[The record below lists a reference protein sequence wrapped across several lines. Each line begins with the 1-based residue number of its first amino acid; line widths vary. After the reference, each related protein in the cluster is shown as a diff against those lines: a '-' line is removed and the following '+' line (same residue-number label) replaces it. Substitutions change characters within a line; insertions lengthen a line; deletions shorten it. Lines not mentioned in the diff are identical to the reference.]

1 MNRRISRREC
11 QIGGV
16 RVSFET
22 GLMARQADGSV
33 VVRQGD
39 TLVLVTVVSQESKRE
54 VDFFPLTVDYIEK
67 TFAAGKIPG
76 GFFKREGRPTEKEV
90 ITSRLIDRPIRP
102 LFPEGYRREVQVIA
116 TVLSADGENDPDVVA
131 LNGASAA
138 LMLSGIPF
146 QGPIGGVRVGRVDSQ
161 FCLNPS
167 VGQMKASDLNLVVVG
182 RPGGLLMLE
191 GQAHGLP
198 EEVVLEAIA
207 FGSRSLEALF
217 EAIEGLAS
225 EAGKPRASVSAPD
238 VDTELEKRVSELF
251 LPLLDRALKVR
262 TKKERYEEIAAA
274 MQQVTD
280 SFQDESPEIVKRA
293 ASVCE
298 DLYERRVRRF
308 WVEQGRRLDG
318 RTPQEVRE
326 LSSEAGLL
334 PRTHGS
340 ALFCRGETQ
349 ALVVTTLGTSSDEQR
364 MELLEGEVY
373 KRFMVHYN
381 FPPFSVGEVR
391 PLRSPGRRE
400 IGHGLLAERALA
412 SVIPG
417 QDEFPYTI
425 RVVSDILSSNGS
437 SSMATVCG
445 GTLSLMDAG
454 VPIKSPV
461 AGIAMGL
468 VQEPDGQMI
477 LTDIAGEEDHFGDMD
492 LKVARDAE
500 GIRAIQMDLKVTGI
514 SEQTLRNALEDARR
528 ACLHVLDHM
537 LQTLP
542 RPRSEISAFAPR
554 IVTMQIKQEKI
565 RDVIGAGGK
574 TVREIIERTG
584 VKIDIE
590 DSGRIVIA
598 SPNLEKAQEARQLIE
613 MITQEAEVG
622 KIYRGTV
629 KKITNFGAFVEIFPG
644 TEGLV
649 HISQLSN
656 ERVRA
661 VTDVLSEGDEVLVK
675 IIEVDGQGRIKL
687 SRKDAVEEGP
697 AAPGLAEESTK
708 PSRRTHDRHR
718 SQRGKGSH
726 G

>member
-1 MNRRISRREC
+1 MNKMISRTEC
-11 QIGGV
+11 EIGGV
-16 RVSFET
+16 RVSFES
-22 GLMARQADGSV
+22 GLMARQADGAA

-39 TLVLVTVVSQESKRE
+39 TLVLVTAVAQDSKRD

-102 LFPEGYRREVQVIA
+102 LFPEGYRREVQIIA

-146 QGPIGGVRVGRVDSQ
+146 QGPVGAVRVGRVDGR

-167 VGQMKASDLNLVVVG
+167 VGQLKASDLNLVVVG

-198 EEVVLEAIA
+198 EEVILEAISL
-207 FGSRSLEALF
+207 GSRSLEPLF
-217 EAIEGLAS
+217 EAIQGLTAA
-225 EAGKPRASVSAPD
+225 AGKPKAIVPAPEKDLELERRVSA
-238 VDTELEKRVSELF
+238 LF
-251 LPLLDRALKVR
+251 LPLLDQALLVR
-262 TKKERYEEIAAA
+262 GKKERYAEVAAA
-274 MQQVTD
+274 MQKVAET
-280 SFQDESPEIVKRA
+280 FESESAELVKSA
-293 ASVCE
+293 AAVCE
-298 DLYERRVRRF
+298 ALYEKRVRRF
-308 WVEQGRRLDG
+308 WVEQGKRLDG
-318 RTPQEVRE
+318 RTARDVRE
-326 LSSEAGLL
+326 LSSQVGLL

-412 SVIPG
+412 TVIPG
-417 QDEFPYTI
+417 QDAFPYTI

-454 VPIKSPV
+454 VPIKTPV

-492 LKVARDAE
+492 LKVARDEE

-514 SEQTLRNALEDARR
+514 SEQTLRDALEDARR

-537 LQTLP
+537 LQTIP
-542 RPRSEISAFAPR
+542 HPRSEISVFAPR
-554 IVTMQIKQEKI
+554 ILSMQIKQEKI

-574 TVREIIERTG
+574 TVREIIEKTG

-598 SPNLEKAQEARQLIE
+598 SPNLEKAQEACQLIE

-656 ERVRA
+656 ERIRA
-661 VTDVLSEGDEVLVK
+661 VSDVLSEGDEILVK
-675 IIEVDGQGRIKL
+675 IIEVDSQGRIKL
-687 SRKDAVEEGP
+687 SRKDAMEEDRMGP
-697 AAPGLAEESTK
+697 EEPPKS
-708 PSRRTHDRHR
+708 SRRPHDRHR
-718 SQRGKGSH
+718 SRREKGSH

>member
-1 MNRRISRREC
+1 MMNRTDCE
-11 QIGGV
+11 IGEK
-16 RVSFET
+16 RLSFET
-22 GLMARQADGSV
+22 GQMAGQADGSV

-39 TLVLVTVVSQESKRE
+39 TLVLVTVVAQDSKRD

-102 LFPEGYRREVQVIA
+102 LFPSGYYREVQIIA
-116 TVLSADGENDPDVVA
+116 TVLSADGENDPDMVA

-138 LMLSGIPF
+138 LVLSGIPF
-146 QGPIGGVRVGRVDSQ
+146 QGPIGGVRVGRIDGKL
-161 FCLNPS
+161 CLNP
-167 VGQMKASDLNLVVVG
+167 GLTQIKASDLNLVVVG
-182 RPGGLLMLE
+182 RRGGLLMLE

-198 EEVVLEAIA
+198 EEVILEGIA
-207 FGSRSLEALF
+207 LGYRSLGDIFKAVDE
-217 EAIEGLAS
+217 LA
-225 EAGKPRASVSAPD
+225 AAVGKPKHAMPVLKKD
-238 VDTELEKRVSELF
+238 EELEMRVSEGL
-251 LPLLDRALKVR
+251 LPLLDGALLVQEKRA
-262 TKKERYEEIAAA
+262 RYAQISDA
-274 MQQVTD
+274 MKRVQD
-280 SFQDESPEIVKRA
+280 SFGEMEPGQQKKVARF
-293 ASVCE
+293 CE
-298 DLYERRVRRF
+298 ELYERKVRRY
-308 WVEQGRRLDG
+308 WIEKGKRLDG
-318 RTPQEVRE
+318 RPCHEVRS
-326 LSSEAGLL
+326 LASQVGIL

-340 ALFCRGETQ
+340 ALFSRGETQ

-364 MELLEGEVY
+364 IELLEGEFY

-412 SVIPG
+412 TVMPA
-417 QDEFPYTI
+417 QDAFPYTV
-425 RVVSDILSSNGS
+425 RVVSNILSSNGS

-454 VPIKSPV
+454 VPIKNPV

-468 VQEPDGQMI
+468 VQEEDGQMI

-492 LKVARDAE
+492 LKVARDGQ
-500 GIRAIQMDLKVTGI
+500 GIRAIQMDLKISGI
-514 SEQTLRNALEDARR
+514 SEQTLQNALEAARK
-528 ACLHVLDHM
+528 ACLHILDHM
-537 LQTLP
+537 RDTIPQP
-542 RPRSEISAFAPR
+542 RAEISLFAPR

-565 RDVIGAGGK
+565 RDVIGAGGR
-574 TVREIIERTG
+574 TVREIIEKTG

-598 SPNLEKAQEARQLIE
+598 SPNLEKVQEACRLIE
-613 MITQEAEVG
+613 LITQEAEVG

-644 TEGLV
+644 TDGLV
-649 HISQLSN
+649 HISQLSR
-656 ERVRA
+656 ERVHA

-675 IIEVDGQGRIKL
+675 IIDVDSQGRIKL
-687 SRKDAVEEGP
+687 SRKDAVDEEQDGP
-697 AAPGLAEESTK
+697 MSEDPGK
-708 PSRRTHDRHR
+708 PPRRPPDPPGSGRGGRGSSR
-718 SQRGKGSH
+718 
-726 G
+726 

>member
-1 MNRRISRREC
+1 
-11 QIGGV
+11 
-16 RVSFET
+16 
-22 GLMARQADGSV
+22 MAGQADGSV

-39 TLVLVTVVSQESKRE
+39 TLVLVTVVAQDSKRD

-102 LFPEGYRREVQVIA
+102 LFPSGYYREVQIIA
-116 TVLSADGENDPDVVA
+116 TVLSADGENDPDMVA

-138 LMLSGIPF
+138 LVLSGIPF
-146 QGPIGGVRVGRVDSQ
+146 QGPIGGVRVGRIDGKL
-161 FCLNPS
+161 CLNP
-167 VGQMKASDLNLVVVG
+167 GLTQIKASDLNLVVVG
-182 RPGGLLMLE
+182 RRGGLLMLE

-198 EEVVLEAIA
+198 EEVILEGIA
-207 FGSRSLEALF
+207 LGYRSLGDIFKAVDE
-217 EAIEGLAS
+217 LA
-225 EAGKPRASVSAPD
+225 AAVGKPKHAMPVLKKD
-238 VDTELEKRVSELF
+238 EELEMRVSEGL
-251 LPLLDRALKVR
+251 LPLLDGALLVQEKRA
-262 TKKERYEEIAAA
+262 RYAQISDA
-274 MQQVTD
+274 MKRVQD
-280 SFQDESPEIVKRA
+280 SFGEMEPGQQKKVARF
-293 ASVCE
+293 CE
-298 DLYERRVRRF
+298 ELYERKVRRY
-308 WVEQGRRLDG
+308 WIEKGKRLDG
-318 RTPQEVRE
+318 RPCHEVRS
-326 LSSEAGLL
+326 LASQVGIL

-340 ALFCRGETQ
+340 ALFSRGETQ

-364 MELLEGEVY
+364 IELLEGEFY

-412 SVIPG
+412 TVMPA
-417 QDEFPYTI
+417 QDAFPYTV
-425 RVVSDILSSNGS
+425 RVVSNILSSNGS

-454 VPIKSPV
+454 VPIKNPV

-468 VQEPDGQMI
+468 VQEEDGQMI

-492 LKVARDAE
+492 LKVARDGQ
-500 GIRAIQMDLKVTGI
+500 GIRAIQMDLKISGI
-514 SEQTLRNALEDARR
+514 SEQTLQNALEAARK
-528 ACLHVLDHM
+528 ACLHILDHM
-537 LQTLP
+537 RDTIPQP
-542 RPRSEISAFAPR
+542 RAEISLFAPR

-565 RDVIGAGGK
+565 RDVIGAGGR
-574 TVREIIERTG
+574 TVREIIEKTG

-598 SPNLEKAQEARQLIE
+598 SPNLEKVQEACRLIE
-613 MITQEAEVG
+613 LITQEAEVG

-644 TEGLV
+644 TDGLV
-649 HISQLSN
+649 HISQLSR
-656 ERVRA
+656 ERVHA

-675 IIEVDGQGRIKL
+675 IIDVDSQGRIKL
-687 SRKDAVEEGP
+687 SRKDAVDEEQDGP
-697 AAPGLAEESTK
+697 MSEDPGK
-708 PSRRTHDRHR
+708 PPRRHPDPPGSDRGGRGSSR
-718 SQRGKGSH
+718 
-726 G
+726 

>member
-1 MNRRISRREC
+1 MMNRTDCE
-11 QIGGV
+11 IGEK
-16 RVSFET
+16 RLSFET
-22 GLMARQADGSV
+22 GQMAGQADGSV

-39 TLVLVTVVSQESKRE
+39 TLVLVTVVAQDSKRD

-102 LFPEGYRREVQVIA
+102 LFPSGYYREVQIIA
-116 TVLSADGENDPDVVA
+116 TVLSADGENDPDMVA

-138 LMLSGIPF
+138 LVLSGIPF
-146 QGPIGGVRVGRVDSQ
+146 QGPIGGVRVGRIDGKL
-161 FCLNPS
+161 CLNP
-167 VGQMKASDLNLVVVG
+167 GLTQIKASDLNLVVVG
-182 RPGGLLMLE
+182 RRGGLLMLE

-198 EEVVLEAIA
+198 EEVILEGIA
-207 FGSRSLEALF
+207 LGYRSLGDIFKAVDE
-217 EAIEGLAS
+217 LA
-225 EAGKPRASVSAPD
+225 AAVGKPKHAMPVLKKD
-238 VDTELEKRVSELF
+238 EELEMRVSEGL
-251 LPLLDRALKVR
+251 LPLLDGALLVQEKRA
-262 TKKERYEEIAAA
+262 RYAQISDA
-274 MQQVTD
+274 MKRVQD
-280 SFQDESPEIVKRA
+280 SFGEMEPGQQKKVARF
-293 ASVCE
+293 CE
-298 DLYERRVRRF
+298 ELYERKVRRY
-308 WVEQGRRLDG
+308 WIEKGKRLDG
-318 RTPQEVRE
+318 RPCHEVRS
-326 LSSEAGLL
+326 LASQVGIL

-340 ALFCRGETQ
+340 ALFSRGETQ

-364 MELLEGEVY
+364 IELLEGEFY

-412 SVIPG
+412 TVMPA
-417 QDEFPYTI
+417 QDAFPYTV
-425 RVVSDILSSNGS
+425 RVVSNILSSNGS

-454 VPIKSPV
+454 VPIKNPV

-468 VQEPDGQMI
+468 VQEEDGQMI

-492 LKVARDAE
+492 LKVARDGQ
-500 GIRAIQMDLKVTGI
+500 GIRAIQMDLKISGI
-514 SEQTLRNALEDARR
+514 SEQTLQNALEAARK
-528 ACLHVLDHM
+528 ACLHILDHM
-537 LQTLP
+537 RDTIPQP
-542 RPRSEISAFAPR
+542 RAEISLFAPR

-565 RDVIGAGGK
+565 RDVIGAGGR
-574 TVREIIERTG
+574 TVREIIEKTG

-598 SPNLEKAQEARQLIE
+598 SPNLEKVQEACRLIE
-613 MITQEAEVG
+613 LITQEAEVG

-644 TEGLV
+644 TDGLV
-649 HISQLSN
+649 HISQLSR
-656 ERVRA
+656 ERVHA

-675 IIEVDGQGRIKL
+675 IIDVDSQGRIKL
-687 SRKDAVEEGP
+687 SRKDAVDEEQDGP
-697 AAPGLAEESTK
+697 MSEDPGK
-708 PSRRTHDRHR
+708 PPRRHPDTPGSGRGGRGSSR
-718 SQRGKGSH
+718 
-726 G
+726 

>member
-1 MNRRISRREC
+1 MMNRTDCE
-11 QIGGV
+11 IGEK
-16 RVSFET
+16 RLSFET
-22 GLMARQADGSV
+22 GQMAGQADGSV

-39 TLVLVTVVSQESKRE
+39 TLVLVTVVAQDSKRD

-102 LFPEGYRREVQVIA
+102 LFPSGYYREVQIIA
-116 TVLSADGENDPDVVA
+116 TVLSADGENDPDMVA

-138 LMLSGIPF
+138 LVLSGIPF
-146 QGPIGGVRVGRVDSQ
+146 QGPIGGVRVGRIDGKL
-161 FCLNPS
+161 CLNP
-167 VGQMKASDLNLVVVG
+167 GLTQIKASDLNLVVVG
-182 RPGGLLMLE
+182 RRGGLLMLE

-198 EEVVLEAIA
+198 EEVILEGIA
-207 FGSRSLEALF
+207 LGYRSLGDIFKAVDE
-217 EAIEGLAS
+217 LA
-225 EAGKPRASVSAPD
+225 AAVGKPKHAMPVLKKD
-238 VDTELEKRVSELF
+238 EELEMRVSEGL
-251 LPLLDRALKVR
+251 LPLLDGALLVQEKRA
-262 TKKERYEEIAAA
+262 RYAQISDA
-274 MQQVTD
+274 MKRVQD
-280 SFQDESPEIVKRA
+280 SFGEMEPGQQKKVARF
-293 ASVCE
+293 CE
-298 DLYERRVRRF
+298 ELYERKVRRY
-308 WVEQGRRLDG
+308 WIEKGKRLDG
-318 RTPQEVRE
+318 RPCHEVRS
-326 LSSEAGLL
+326 LASQVGIL

-340 ALFCRGETQ
+340 ALFSRGETQ

-364 MELLEGEVY
+364 IELLEGEFY

-412 SVIPG
+412 TVMPA
-417 QDEFPYTI
+417 QDAFPYTV
-425 RVVSDILSSNGS
+425 RVVSNILSSNGS

-454 VPIKSPV
+454 VPIKNPV

-468 VQEPDGQMI
+468 VQEEDGQMI

-492 LKVARDAE
+492 LKVARDGQ
-500 GIRAIQMDLKVTGI
+500 GIRAIQMDLKISGI
-514 SEQTLRNALEDARR
+514 SEQTLQNALEAARK
-528 ACLHVLDHM
+528 ACLHILDHM
-537 LQTLP
+537 RDTIPQP
-542 RPRSEISAFAPR
+542 RAEISLFAPR

-565 RDVIGAGGK
+565 RDVIGAGGR
-574 TVREIIERTG
+574 TVREIIEKTG

-598 SPNLEKAQEARQLIE
+598 SPNLEKVQEACRLIE
-613 MITQEAEVG
+613 LITQEAEVG

-644 TEGLV
+644 TDGLV
-649 HISQLSN
+649 HISQLSR
-656 ERVRA
+656 ERVHA

-675 IIEVDGQGRIKL
+675 IIDVDSQGRIKL
-687 SRKDAVEEGP
+687 SRKDAVDEEQDGP
-697 AAPGLAEESTK
+697 MSEDPGK
-708 PSRRTHDRHR
+708 PPRRHPDPPGSGRGGRGSSR
-718 SQRGKGSH
+718 
-726 G
+726 

>member
-1 MNRRISRREC
+1 
-11 QIGGV
+11 
-16 RVSFET
+16 
-22 GLMARQADGSV
+22 MAGQADGSV

-39 TLVLVTVVSQESKRE
+39 TLVLVTVVAQDSKRD

-102 LFPEGYRREVQVIA
+102 LFPSGYYREVQIIA
-116 TVLSADGENDPDVVA
+116 TVLSADGENDPDMVA

-138 LMLSGIPF
+138 LVLSGIPF
-146 QGPIGGVRVGRVDSQ
+146 QGPIGGVRVGRIDGKL
-161 FCLNPS
+161 CLNP
-167 VGQMKASDLNLVVVG
+167 GLTQIKASDLNLVVVG
-182 RPGGLLMLE
+182 RRGGLLMLE

-198 EEVVLEAIA
+198 EEVILEGIA
-207 FGSRSLEALF
+207 LGYRSLGDIFKAVDE
-217 EAIEGLAS
+217 LA
-225 EAGKPRASVSAPD
+225 AAVGKPKHAMPVLKKD
-238 VDTELEKRVSELF
+238 EELEMRVSEGL
-251 LPLLDRALKVR
+251 LPLLDGALLVQEKRA
-262 TKKERYEEIAAA
+262 RYAQISDA
-274 MQQVTD
+274 MKRVQD
-280 SFQDESPEIVKRA
+280 SFGEMEPGQQKKVARF
-293 ASVCE
+293 CE
-298 DLYERRVRRF
+298 ELYERKVRRY
-308 WVEQGRRLDG
+308 WIEKGKRLDG
-318 RTPQEVRE
+318 RPCHEVRS
-326 LSSEAGLL
+326 LASQVGIL

-340 ALFCRGETQ
+340 ALFSRGETQ

-364 MELLEGEVY
+364 IELLEGEFY

-412 SVIPG
+412 TVMPA
-417 QDEFPYTI
+417 QDAFPYTV
-425 RVVSDILSSNGS
+425 RVVSNILSSNGS

-454 VPIKSPV
+454 VPIKNPV

-468 VQEPDGQMI
+468 VQEEDGQMI

-492 LKVARDAE
+492 LKVARDGQ
-500 GIRAIQMDLKVTGI
+500 GIRAIQMDLKISGI
-514 SEQTLRNALEDARR
+514 SEQTLQNALEAARK
-528 ACLHVLDHM
+528 ACLHILDHM
-537 LQTLP
+537 RDTIPQP
-542 RPRSEISAFAPR
+542 RAEISLFAPR

-565 RDVIGAGGK
+565 RDVIGAGGR
-574 TVREIIERTG
+574 TVREIIEKTG

-598 SPNLEKAQEARQLIE
+598 SPNLEKVQEACRLIE
-613 MITQEAEVG
+613 LITQEAEVG

-644 TEGLV
+644 TDGLV
-649 HISQLSN
+649 HISQLSR
-656 ERVRA
+656 ERVHA

-675 IIEVDGQGRIKL
+675 IIDVDSQGRIKL
-687 SRKDAVEEGP
+687 SRKDAVDEEQDGP
-697 AAPGLAEESTK
+697 MSEDPGK
-708 PSRRTHDRHR
+708 PPRRHPDPPGSGRGGRGSSR
-718 SQRGKGSH
+718 
-726 G
+726 

>member
-1 MNRRISRREC
+1 MMNRTDCE
-11 QIGGV
+11 IGEK
-16 RVSFET
+16 RLSFET
-22 GLMARQADGSV
+22 GQMAGQADGSV

-39 TLVLVTVVSQESKRE
+39 TLVLVTVVAQDSKRD

-102 LFPEGYRREVQVIA
+102 LFPSGYYREVQIIA
-116 TVLSADGENDPDVVA
+116 TVLSADGENDPDMVA

-138 LMLSGIPF
+138 LVLSGIPF
-146 QGPIGGVRVGRVDSQ
+146 QGPIGGVRVGRIDGKL
-161 FCLNPS
+161 CLNP
-167 VGQMKASDLNLVVVG
+167 GLTQIKASDLNLVVVG
-182 RPGGLLMLE
+182 RRGGLLMLE

-198 EEVVLEAIA
+198 EEVILEGIA
-207 FGSRSLEALF
+207 LGYRSLGDIFKAVDE
-217 EAIEGLAS
+217 LA
-225 EAGKPRASVSAPD
+225 AAVGKPKHAMPVLKKD
-238 VDTELEKRVSELF
+238 EELEMRVSEGL
-251 LPLLDRALKVR
+251 LPLLDVALLVQEKRA
-262 TKKERYEEIAAA
+262 RYAQISDA
-274 MQQVTD
+274 MKRVQD
-280 SFQDESPEIVKRA
+280 SFGEMEPGQQKKVARF
-293 ASVCE
+293 CE
-298 DLYERRVRRF
+298 ELYERKVRRY
-308 WVEQGRRLDG
+308 WIEKGKRLDG
-318 RTPQEVRE
+318 RPCHEVRS
-326 LSSEAGLL
+326 LASQVGIL

-340 ALFCRGETQ
+340 ALFSRGETQ

-364 MELLEGEVY
+364 IELLEGEFY

-412 SVIPG
+412 TVMPAS
-417 QDEFPYTI
+417 DAFPYTV
-425 RVVSDILSSNGS
+425 RVVSNILSSNGS

-454 VPIKSPV
+454 VPIKNPV

-468 VQEPDGQMI
+468 VQEEDGQMI

-492 LKVARDAE
+492 LKVARDGQ
-500 GIRAIQMDLKVTGI
+500 GIRAIQMDLKISGI
-514 SEQTLRNALEDARR
+514 SEQTLQNALEAARK
-528 ACLHVLDHM
+528 ACLHILDHM
-537 LQTLP
+537 RDTIPQP
-542 RPRSEISAFAPR
+542 RAEISLFAPR

-565 RDVIGAGGK
+565 RDVIGAGGR
-574 TVREIIERTG
+574 TVREIIEKTG

-598 SPNLEKAQEARQLIE
+598 SPNLEKVQEACRLIE
-613 MITQEAEVG
+613 LITQEAEVG

-644 TEGLV
+644 TDGLV
-649 HISQLSN
+649 HISQLSR
-656 ERVRA
+656 ERVHA

-675 IIEVDGQGRIKL
+675 IIDVDSQGRIKL
-687 SRKDAVEEGP
+687 SRKDAVDEEQDGP
-697 AAPGLAEESTK
+697 MSEDPGEPPRRHPDPPGSGRGGRGS
-708 PSRRTHDRHR
+708 SR
-718 SQRGKGSH
+718 
-726 G
+726 

>member
-1 MNRRISRREC
+1 MMNRTDCE
-11 QIGGV
+11 IGEK
-16 RVSFET
+16 RLSFET
-22 GLMARQADGSV
+22 GQMAGQADGSV

-39 TLVLVTVVSQESKRE
+39 TLVLVTVVAQDSKRD

-102 LFPEGYRREVQVIA
+102 LFPSGYYREVQIIA
-116 TVLSADGENDPDVVA
+116 TVLSADGENDPDMVA

-138 LMLSGIPF
+138 LVLSGIPF
-146 QGPIGGVRVGRVDSQ
+146 QGPIGGVRVGRIDGKL
-161 FCLNPS
+161 CLNP
-167 VGQMKASDLNLVVVG
+167 GLTQIKASDLNLVVVG
-182 RPGGLLMLE
+182 RRGGLLMLE

-198 EEVVLEAIA
+198 EEVILEGIA
-207 FGSRSLEALF
+207 LGYRSLGDIFKAVDE
-217 EAIEGLAS
+217 LA
-225 EAGKPRASVSAPD
+225 AAVGKPKHAMPVLKKD
-238 VDTELEKRVSELF
+238 EELEMRVSEGL
-251 LPLLDRALKVR
+251 LPLLDGALLVQEKRA
-262 TKKERYEEIAAA
+262 RYAQISDA
-274 MQQVTD
+274 MKRVQD
-280 SFQDESPEIVKRA
+280 SFGEMEPGQQKKVARF
-293 ASVCE
+293 CE
-298 DLYERRVRRF
+298 ELYERKVRRY
-308 WVEQGRRLDG
+308 WIEKGKRLDG
-318 RTPQEVRE
+318 RPCHEVRS
-326 LSSEAGLL
+326 LASQVGIL

-340 ALFCRGETQ
+340 ALFSRGETQ

-364 MELLEGEVY
+364 IELLEGEFY

-412 SVIPG
+412 TVMPA
-417 QDEFPYTI
+417 QDAFPYTV
-425 RVVSDILSSNGS
+425 RVVSNILSSNGS

-454 VPIKSPV
+454 VPIKNPV

-468 VQEPDGQMI
+468 VQEEDGQMI

-492 LKVARDAE
+492 LKVARDGQ
-500 GIRAIQMDLKVTGI
+500 GIRAIQMDLKISGI
-514 SEQTLRNALEDARR
+514 SEQTLQNALEAARK
-528 ACLHVLDHM
+528 ACLHILDHM
-537 LQTLP
+537 RDTIPQP
-542 RPRSEISAFAPR
+542 RAEISLFAPR

-565 RDVIGAGGK
+565 RDVIGAGGR
-574 TVREIIERTG
+574 TVREIIEKTG

-598 SPNLEKAQEARQLIE
+598 SPNLEKVQEACRLIE
-613 MITQEAEVG
+613 LITQEAEVG

-644 TEGLV
+644 TDGLV
-649 HISQLSN
+649 HISQLSR
-656 ERVRA
+656 ERVHA

-675 IIEVDGQGRIKL
+675 IIDVDSQGRIKL
-687 SRKDAVEEGP
+687 SRKDAVDEEQDGP
-697 AAPGLAEESTK
+697 MSEDPGK
-708 PSRRTHDRHR
+708 PPRRHPDPPGSDRGGRGSSR
-718 SQRGKGSH
+718 
-726 G
+726 